1 MEIEQPRIRAY
12 NEKGALTVATA
23 KRAIS
28 NGDGSEVQ
36 LIGDAV
42 VTRTANH
49 GTRAAPPKLEIR
61 GEFLHVYLD
70 EERVKSHQRV
80 TLVRGPDV
88 FEGDN
93 LEYDNLES
101 YKRHDLDVTGR
112 RAYNSGEHGHVVGR
126 NPVVLWIILGKTGL
140 GRKF

>member
-1 MEIEQPRIRAY
+1 M
-12 NEKGALTVATA
+12 
-23 KRAIS
+23 
-28 NGDGSEVQ
+28 
-36 LIGDAV
+36 

-80 TLVRGPDV
+80 TLVRGADV

-93 LEYDNLES
+93 LEYDNLE
-101 YKRHDLDVTGR
+101 RVLELRGQVRGRLQPHDG
-112 RAYNSGEHGHVVGR
+112 
-126 NPVVLWIILGKTGL
+126 
-140 GRKF
+140 